1 MKLNEEEKREDRH
14 AQGVRRDKKQ
24 TKVSALALTLSKT
37 GMDWQVSSRRGAW
50 PGLEF
55 NISTLTAVV

>member
-37 GMDWQVSSRRGAW
+37 GMDWQFSSRRWAW